1 MRNSSIIMYTTED
14 GLTKIE
20 TTFDEDTVWLS
31 IDQMAELFQRDR
43 SVIGKHVRNIFKEGE
58 LQKESVWAKFA
69 YTAADGKKYNVDY
82 YNLDVIISVG
92 YRVKSRRGTQ
102 FRIWAMGILKEY
114 MKKGFALDD
123 DRLKRLG
130 GGNYFD
136 ELLARIRDIRSSEK
150 VFWRK
155 VLEIY
160 ATSIDYDPHAESSV
174 LFFKQV
180 QNKMHWA
187 AHKHTAAE
195 VIYERADA
203 EKENMGLTSWE
214 HNEIRRSDVEVAKN
228 YLTEQELDALNKIVT
243 AYLDIAEV
251 HALNKEPMY
260 MKDWLET
267 IDDYLKMTR
276 RDILTSSGHISHK
289 QAIEKAH
296 AEYDKYKN
304 RLDDTLSPVEKDFI
318 ESIGML
324 EQITDSSKKQHFLFY
339 ILTPAYQRQQQRDED
354 ELKYR
359 KERFEREKRD
369 AEYYRDRAGAGYED
383 ARGGDGLFTTA
394 VEKRKNA
401 GKDLDTA
408 NWHAQQAS
416 YEEQRIADLERKLGK
431 QMRYKW
437 I

>member
-1 MRNSSIIMYTTED
+1 MNNSNIIMYTTED

-20 TTFDEDTVWLS
+20 TTFEDDTVWLS
-31 IDQMAELFQRDR
+31 LDQMAELFQRDKSTISR
-43 SVIGKHVRNIFKEGE
+43 HIKKIYEEGE
-58 LQKESVWAKFA
+58 LQRDSTVANFA
-69 YTAADGKKYNVDY
+69 TVQIEGERQVERYIDY

-92 YRVKSRRGTQ
+92 YRVKSHRGTQ

-160 ATSIDYDPHAESSV
+160 ATSIDYDPHAEASV
-174 LFFKQV
+174 QFFKQV

-195 VIYERADA
+195 VIYQRADA
-203 EKENMGLTSWE
+203 EKENMGLTSWSGDTI
-214 HNEIRRSDVEVAKN
+214 HRSDVEVAKN
-228 YLTEQELDALNKIVT
+228 YLTEAELDALNKIVT

-251 HALNKEPMY
+251 HALNQEPMY

-276 RDILTSSGHISHK
+276 RDILTTSGHVSHK

-304 RLDDTLSPVEKDFI
+304 RLEDNLSPVEKDFI
-318 ESIGML
+318 ESIDIL
-324 EQITDSSKKQHFLFY
+324 ESIAEKK
-339 ILTPAYQRQQQRDED
+339 
-354 ELKYR
+354 
-359 KERFEREKRD
+359 
-369 AEYYRDRAGAGYED
+369 
-383 ARGGDGLFTTA
+383 
-394 VEKRKNA
+394 
-401 GKDLDTA
+401 
-408 NWHAQQAS
+408 
-416 YEEQRIADLERKLGK
+416 
-431 QMRYKW
+431 
-437 I
+437 

>member
-1 MRNSSIIMYTTED
+1 MEHKPESNIIMYTTED

-20 TTFDEDTVWLS
+20 TTFENDTVWLS
-31 IDQMAELFQRDR
+31 IDQMAELFQRDK

-58 LQKESVWAKFA
+58 LKKESVWAKFA
-69 YTAADGKKYNVDY
+69 YTASDGKTYQVDY

-92 YRVKSRRGTQ
+92 YRVKSHRGTQ
-102 FRIWAMGILKEY
+102 FRIWATGILKEY

-123 DRLKRLG
+123 ERLKNLG

-136 ELLARIRDIRSSEK
+136 ELLSRIRDIRSSEK

-160 ATSIDYDPHAESSV
+160 ATSIDYDPKAESSM

-203 EKENMGLTSWE
+203 DQPNMGLTSWQGE
-214 HNEIRRSDVEVAKN
+214 SIKRSDVEVAKN
-228 YLTEQELDALNKIVT
+228 YLNEKEIDALNKIVT

-251 HALNKEPMY
+251 RALNHEPMY

-276 RDILTSSGHISHK
+276 RDILSTKGRVSHL
-289 QAIEKAH
+289 QAIKKAH
-296 AEYDKYKN
+296 EEYDKFRVKQN
-304 RLDDTLSPVEKDFI
+304 NLFSPVE
-318 ESIGML
+318 
-324 EQITDSSKKQHFLFY
+324 QHFLESVD
-339 ILTPAYQRQQQRDED
+339 Q
-354 ELKYR
+354 
-359 KERFEREKRD
+359 
-369 AEYYRDRAGAGYED
+369 
-383 ARGGDGLFTTA
+383 
-394 VEKRKNA
+394 
-401 GKDLDTA
+401 
-408 NWHAQQAS
+408 
-416 YEEQRIADLERKLGK
+416 LERLEGK
-431 QMRYKW
+431 SKS
-437 I
+437 

>member
-1 MRNSSIIMYTTED
+1 MNNSNIIMYTTED

-31 IDQMAELFQRDR
+31 LDQMAELFQRDK
-43 SVIGKHVRNIFKEGE
+43 STISKHIKNIFTECE
-58 LQKESVWAKFA
+58 LQRNSVVAKFA
-69 YTAADGKKYNVDY
+69 TTASDGKTYQVDY

-92 YRVKSRRGTQ
+92 YRVKSHRGTQ

-123 DRLKRLG
+123 DRLKRLD

-160 ATSIDYDPHAESSV
+160 ATSIDYDPHAENSV

-195 VIYERADA
+195 VIYQRADA
-203 EKENMGLTSWE
+203 EKENMGLTSWS
-214 HNEIRRSDVEVAKN
+214 HNTIRRSDVEIAKN
-228 YLTEQELDALNKIVT
+228 YLTQQELDALNKIVT

-251 HALNKEPMY
+251 HALNQEPMY

-276 RDILTSSGHISHK
+276 RDILTDNGQITHK
-289 QAIEKAH
+289 QALDKARS
-296 AEYDKYKN
+296 EYDKY
-304 RLDDTLSPVEKDFI
+304 RVLLDNTLSPVEQDFI
-318 ESIGML
+318 ESINAL
-324 EQITDSSKKQHFLFY
+324 ESISENH
-339 ILTPAYQRQQQRDED
+339 
-354 ELKYR
+354 
-359 KERFEREKRD
+359 
-369 AEYYRDRAGAGYED
+369 
-383 ARGGDGLFTTA
+383 
-394 VEKRKNA
+394 
-401 GKDLDTA
+401 
-408 NWHAQQAS
+408 
-416 YEEQRIADLERKLGK
+416 
-431 QMRYKW
+431 
-437 I
+437 

>member
-1 MRNSSIIMYTTED
+1 MHNSNIIMYTTED

-31 IDQMAELFQRDR
+31 LDQMAELFQRDKSTISR
-43 SVIGKHVRNIFKEGE
+43 HIKKIYEEGE
-58 LQKESVWAKFA
+58 LQRDSTVANFA
-69 YTAADGKKYNVDY
+69 TVQMEGERQVERYIDY

-92 YRVKSRRGTQ
+92 YRVKSHRGTQ

-123 DRLKRLG
+123 ERLKRLG

-160 ATSIDYDPHAESSV
+160 ATSIDYDPHAEASV
-174 LFFKQV
+174 RFFKQV

-195 VIYERADA
+195 VIYQRADA
-203 EKENMGLTSWE
+203 EKENMGLTSWSGDNI
-214 HNEIRRSDVEVAKN
+214 HRSDVEVAKN
-228 YLTEQELDALNKIVT
+228 YLTEAELDALNKIVT

-251 HALNKEPMY
+251 HALNQEPMY

-276 RDILTSSGHISHK
+276 RDILTTSGHVSHK

-304 RLDDTLSPVEKDFI
+304 RLEDNLSPVEKDFI
-318 ESIGML
+318 ASIVAL
-324 EQITDSSKKQHFLFY
+324 EQLADSN
-339 ILTPAYQRQQQRDED
+339 
-354 ELKYR
+354 
-359 KERFEREKRD
+359 
-369 AEYYRDRAGAGYED
+369 
-383 ARGGDGLFTTA
+383 
-394 VEKRKNA
+394 KN
-401 GKDLDTA
+401 K
-408 NWHAQQAS
+408 
-416 YEEQRIADLERKLGK
+416 
-431 QMRYKW
+431 
-437 I
+437 